1 MGHLEKLSSWF
12 EAFEHDRRRFLD
24 PRTRERDRRDVE
36 RAHLAAHGGLT
47 SVAVRLGLQSLVPS
61 HRRAA
66 AVAKAREGDR
76 VFAKGIR
83 STLGDAALLAGR
95 FVDAAAQYRKAA
107 ELTSPADGPPP
118 KPRSARDQQHI
129 IEWSW
134 RHGRGAWKVGDIQ
147 RFNASVRAALD
158 PAVWQLVSRRSRRA
172 FPPPFPT

>member
-36 RAHLAAHGGLT
+36 RALLAAHGGLT

-66 AVAKAREGDR
+66 AAARAREGDR
-76 VFAKGIR
+76 VFAKGIH

-107 ELTSPADGPPP
+107 ELTSPADDPPP
-118 KPRSARDQQHI
+118 KPRSARQ
-129 IEWSW
+129 
-134 RHGRGAWKVGDIQ
+134 
-147 RFNASVRAALD
+147 
-158 PAVWQLVSRRSRRA
+158 PAVAHPVRIGSFSMCSGIEHCFKQNTDLGRNPIVAGQEPERHV
-172 FPPPFPT
+172 